1 MESPGR
7 YVAQVWH
14 EVLMNSATAEDVAK
28 YAPLAGRSPVEL
40 RILLLAG
47 STQDLPLSAYA
58 EALHL
63 PKSTLTSILQR
74 LERQGYLH
82 RTPRETDA
90 LRLLDPHGARRRI
103 LPHLPRLPAG
113 LGRTHPARSEPGG
126 AATASGPAAKN
137 SVLYGQE
144 AVTWI
149 LPLTKPPSPETLS
162 SSPALVEGLAGKP
175 PLAFAALGAF
185 VLLTDIDRARGEQAT
200 AAVNLRFPQAAHF
213 LHADLSDKEAV
224 AALCEKVLA
233 QYGCPD
239 ILFHNAAVVVT
250 GQVGAVPF
258 QAWEHSYAV
267 NLRAPILLTS
277 SFLPHMRKRD
287 RGCVVF
293 VSSSGAAPYLNA
305 YEVFKT
311 AQGEF
316 SNGLAAELEGTHIYT
331 YTIAPGLVRTQTAED
346 SIQAVAAHMG
356 LSTEAFYREQAAHT
370 LSPRRQD
377 REFALSTLERFHL
390 PRAGDLLSPSPS
402 RVLGD
407 RKGPHHTSRNRGAC
421 PSPCPVDTQ
430 FLTRSRP
437 STTAGCSATS
447 LNGNG
452 CCETLRNEWGFRQRP
467 WITPCKPLG
476 TP

>member
-1 MESPGR
+1 MDLTFDKTALTGNT
-7 YVAQVWH
+7 
-14 EVLMNSATAEDVAK
+14 VLLTG
-28 YAPLAGRSPVEL
+28 AGGG
-40 RILLLAG
+40 IG
-47 STQDLPLSAYA
+47 
-58 EALHL
+58 
-63 PKSTLTSILQR
+63 
-74 LERQGYLH
+74 
-82 RTPRETDA
+82 RETA
-90 LRLLDPHGARRRI
+90 
-103 LPHLPRLPAG
+103 
-113 LGRTHPARSEPGG
+113 
-126 AATASGPAAKN
+126 
-137 SVLYGQE
+137 
-144 AVTWI
+144 
-149 LPLTKPPSPETLS
+149 
-162 SSPALVEGLAGKP
+162 
-175 PLAFAALGAF
+175 LAFAALGAF

-356 LSTEAFYREQAAHT
+356 LSPEAFYREQAAHT
-370 LSPRRQD
+370 LSPQ
-377 REFALSTLERFHL
+377 EAGQGFALSTLRASTYHGQEISSLQALHECLELGRDRTTPPETETPALPPALLMRIFDTFQAQYHGWLQRNLFERQWVLRDFKKRVGMPAEAVDNTLQTARNTLERGESPTLSPALFAKLQAYWQHQYTL
-390 PRAGDLLSPSPS
+390 LQSFEKDPDQREAYGRQIQAWIADLQQLRDLL
-402 RVLGD
+402 
-407 RKGPHHTSRNRGAC
+407 
-421 PSPCPVDTQ
+421 
-430 FLTRSRP
+430 
-437 STTAGCSATS
+437 
-447 LNGNG
+447 
-452 CCETLRNEWGFRQRP
+452 
-467 WITPCKPLG
+467 
-476 TP
+476 

>member
-1 MESPGR
+1 MD
-7 YVAQVWH
+7 
-14 EVLMNSATAEDVAK
+14 LTFDKTA
-28 YAPLAGRSPVEL
+28 LAGHTVL
-40 RILLLAG
+40 LTGAGGRIG
-47 STQDLPLSAYA
+47 
-58 EALHL
+58 
-63 PKSTLTSILQR
+63 
-74 LERQGYLH
+74 
-82 RTPRETDA
+82 RETA
-90 LRLLDPHGARRRI
+90 
-103 LPHLPRLPAG
+103 
-113 LGRTHPARSEPGG
+113 
-126 AATASGPAAKN
+126 
-137 SVLYGQE
+137 
-144 AVTWI
+144 
-149 LPLTKPPSPETLS
+149 
-162 SSPALVEGLAGKP
+162 
-175 PLAFAALGAF
+175 LAFAALGAF

-316 SNGLAAELEGTHIYT
+316 SSGLAAELEGTHIYT
-331 YTIAPGLVRTQTAED
+331 YTIAPGLVRTQTAEE

-370 LSPRRQD
+370 LSPQ
-377 REFALSTLERFHL
+377 EAGQGFALSTLSASTYHGQEISSLQALHECLGTGRDRNTPPATETPARPPALLMRIFDTFQAQYHGWLQRNLFERQWVLRDFKKRVGL
-390 PRAGDLLSPSPS
+390 PAEAVDNTLQTARNTLERGESPTLSPALFAKLQAYWQHQYTLLQSFEKDPDQREAYGRQIQAWIADLQQLLDLL
-402 RVLGD
+402 
-407 RKGPHHTSRNRGAC
+407 
-421 PSPCPVDTQ
+421 
-430 FLTRSRP
+430 
-437 STTAGCSATS
+437 
-447 LNGNG
+447 
-452 CCETLRNEWGFRQRP
+452 
-467 WITPCKPLG
+467 
-476 TP
+476 

>member
-1 MESPGR
+1 MDLTFDKTALTGNT
-7 YVAQVWH
+7 
-14 EVLMNSATAEDVAK
+14 VLLTG
-28 YAPLAGRSPVEL
+28 AGGG
-40 RILLLAG
+40 IG
-47 STQDLPLSAYA
+47 
-58 EALHL
+58 
-63 PKSTLTSILQR
+63 
-74 LERQGYLH
+74 
-82 RTPRETDA
+82 RETA
-90 LRLLDPHGARRRI
+90 
-103 LPHLPRLPAG
+103 
-113 LGRTHPARSEPGG
+113 
-126 AATASGPAAKN
+126 
-137 SVLYGQE
+137 
-144 AVTWI
+144 
-149 LPLTKPPSPETLS
+149 
-162 SSPALVEGLAGKP
+162 
-175 PLAFAALGAF
+175 LAFAALGAF

-370 LSPRRQD
+370 LSPQ
-377 REFALSTLERFHL
+377 EAGQGFALSTLSASTYHGQEISSLQALHECLGTGRDRTTPPATEAPALPPALLIRIFDTFQAQYHGWLQRNLFERQWVLRDFKKRVGL
-390 PRAGDLLSPSPS
+390 PAEAVDNTLQTARNTLERGERPTLSPALFAKLQAYWQHQYTLLQSFEKDPDQREAYGRQIQAWIADLQQLLDLL
-402 RVLGD
+402 
-407 RKGPHHTSRNRGAC
+407 
-421 PSPCPVDTQ
+421 
-430 FLTRSRP
+430 
-437 STTAGCSATS
+437 
-447 LNGNG
+447 
-452 CCETLRNEWGFRQRP
+452 
-467 WITPCKPLG
+467 
-476 TP
+476 

>member
-1 MESPGR
+1 MDLTFDKTALTGNT
-7 YVAQVWH
+7 
-14 EVLMNSATAEDVAK
+14 VLLTG
-28 YAPLAGRSPVEL
+28 AGGG
-40 RILLLAG
+40 IG
-47 STQDLPLSAYA
+47 
-58 EALHL
+58 
-63 PKSTLTSILQR
+63 
-74 LERQGYLH
+74 
-82 RTPRETDA
+82 RETA
-90 LRLLDPHGARRRI
+90 
-103 LPHLPRLPAG
+103 
-113 LGRTHPARSEPGG
+113 
-126 AATASGPAAKN
+126 
-137 SVLYGQE
+137 
-144 AVTWI
+144 
-149 LPLTKPPSPETLS
+149 
-162 SSPALVEGLAGKP
+162 
-175 PLAFAALGAF
+175 LAFAALGAF

-370 LSPRRQD
+370 LSPQ
-377 REFALSTLERFHL
+377 EAGQGFALSTLSASTYHGQEISSLQALHECLGTGRDRTTPPATEAPALPPALLIRIFDTFQAQYHGWLQRNLFERQWVLRDFKKRVGL
-390 PRAGDLLSPSPS
+390 PAEAVDNTLQTARTTLERGESPTLSPALFAKLQAYWQHQSTVLQSCEKDPDPREAYGRQIQAWIADLQQLLDLL
-402 RVLGD
+402 
-407 RKGPHHTSRNRGAC
+407 
-421 PSPCPVDTQ
+421 
-430 FLTRSRP
+430 
-437 STTAGCSATS
+437 
-447 LNGNG
+447 
-452 CCETLRNEWGFRQRP
+452 
-467 WITPCKPLG
+467 
-476 TP
+476 

>member
-1 MESPGR
+1 MDRTFDKTALTGNT
-7 YVAQVWH
+7 
-14 EVLMNSATAEDVAK
+14 VLLTG
-28 YAPLAGRSPVEL
+28 AGGG
-40 RILLLAG
+40 IG
-47 STQDLPLSAYA
+47 
-58 EALHL
+58 
-63 PKSTLTSILQR
+63 
-74 LERQGYLH
+74 
-82 RTPRETDA
+82 RETA
-90 LRLLDPHGARRRI
+90 
-103 LPHLPRLPAG
+103 
-113 LGRTHPARSEPGG
+113 
-126 AATASGPAAKN
+126 
-137 SVLYGQE
+137 
-144 AVTWI
+144 
-149 LPLTKPPSPETLS
+149 
-162 SSPALVEGLAGKP
+162 
-175 PLAFAALGAF
+175 LAFAALGAF

-316 SNGLAAELEGTHIYT
+316 SSGLAAELEGTHIYT

-356 LSTEAFYREQAAHT
+356 LSPEAFYREQAAHT
-370 LSPRRQD
+370 LSPQ
-377 REFALSTLERFHL
+377 EAGQGFALSTLSASTYHGQEISSLQALHECLELGRDRTTPPETETPALPPALLMRIFDTFQAQYHGWLQRNLFERQWVLRDFKKRVGL
-390 PRAGDLLSPSPS
+390 PAEAVDNTLQTARNTLERGESPTLSPALFAKLQAYWQHQYTLLQSFEKDPDQREAYGRQIQAWIADLQQLLDLL
-402 RVLGD
+402 
-407 RKGPHHTSRNRGAC
+407 
-421 PSPCPVDTQ
+421 
-430 FLTRSRP
+430 
-437 STTAGCSATS
+437 
-447 LNGNG
+447 
-452 CCETLRNEWGFRQRP
+452 
-467 WITPCKPLG
+467 
-476 TP
+476 

>member
-1 MESPGR
+1 MD
-7 YVAQVWH
+7 
-14 EVLMNSATAEDVAK
+14 LTFDKTA
-28 YAPLAGRSPVEL
+28 LAGHTV
-40 RILLLAG
+40 LLTGAG
-47 STQDLPLSAYA
+47 GG
-58 EALHL
+58 
-63 PKSTLTSILQR
+63 I
-74 LERQGYLH
+74 G
-82 RTPRETDA
+82 RETA
-90 LRLLDPHGARRRI
+90 
-103 LPHLPRLPAG
+103 
-113 LGRTHPARSEPGG
+113 
-126 AATASGPAAKN
+126 
-137 SVLYGQE
+137 
-144 AVTWI
+144 
-149 LPLTKPPSPETLS
+149 
-162 SSPALVEGLAGKP
+162 
-175 PLAFAALGAF
+175 LAFAALGAF
-185 VLLTDIDRARGEQAT
+185 VLLTDIDRARGERAT

-316 SNGLAAELEGTHIYT
+316 SSGLAAELEGTHIYT

-370 LSPRRQD
+370 LSPQ
-377 REFALSTLERFHL
+377 EAGQGFALSTLSASTYHGQEISSLQALHECLEPGRDRTTPPATEAPALPPALLMRIFDTFQAQYHGWLQRNLFERQWVLRDFKKRVGL
-390 PRAGDLLSPSPS
+390 PAEAVDNTLQTARNTLERGKRPTLSPALFAKLQAYWQHQYTLLQSFEKDPDQREAYGRQIQAWIADLQQMRDLL
-402 RVLGD
+402 
-407 RKGPHHTSRNRGAC
+407 
-421 PSPCPVDTQ
+421 
-430 FLTRSRP
+430 
-437 STTAGCSATS
+437 
-447 LNGNG
+447 
-452 CCETLRNEWGFRQRP
+452 
-467 WITPCKPLG
+467 
-476 TP
+476 

>member
-1 MESPGR
+1 MDRTFDKTALTGNT
-7 YVAQVWH
+7 
-14 EVLMNSATAEDVAK
+14 VLLTG
-28 YAPLAGRSPVEL
+28 AGGG
-40 RILLLAG
+40 IG
-47 STQDLPLSAYA
+47 
-58 EALHL
+58 
-63 PKSTLTSILQR
+63 
-74 LERQGYLH
+74 
-82 RTPRETDA
+82 RETA
-90 LRLLDPHGARRRI
+90 
-103 LPHLPRLPAG
+103 
-113 LGRTHPARSEPGG
+113 
-126 AATASGPAAKN
+126 
-137 SVLYGQE
+137 
-144 AVTWI
+144 
-149 LPLTKPPSPETLS
+149 
-162 SSPALVEGLAGKP
+162 
-175 PLAFAALGAF
+175 LAFAALGAF

-250 GQVGAVPF
+250 GQIGAVPF

-316 SNGLAAELEGTHIYT
+316 SSGLAAELEGTHIYT

-356 LSTEAFYREQAAHT
+356 LSPEAFYREQAAHT
-370 LSPRRQD
+370 LSPQ
-377 REFALSTLERFHL
+377 EAGQGFALSTLRASTYHGQEISSLQALHECLELGRDRTTPPETETPALPPALLMRIFDTFQAQYHGWLQRNLFERQWVLRDFKKRVGL
-390 PRAGDLLSPSPS
+390 PAEAVDNTLQTARNTLERGERPTLSPALFAKLQAYWQHQYTLLQSFEKDPDQREAYGRQIQAWIADLQQLRDLL
-402 RVLGD
+402 
-407 RKGPHHTSRNRGAC
+407 
-421 PSPCPVDTQ
+421 
-430 FLTRSRP
+430 
-437 STTAGCSATS
+437 
-447 LNGNG
+447 
-452 CCETLRNEWGFRQRP
+452 
-467 WITPCKPLG
+467 
-476 TP
+476 

>member
-1 MESPGR
+1 MD
-7 YVAQVWH
+7 
-14 EVLMNSATAEDVAK
+14 LTFDKTA
-28 YAPLAGRSPVEL
+28 LAGHTV
-40 RILLLAG
+40 LLTGAG
-47 STQDLPLSAYA
+47 GG
-58 EALHL
+58 
-63 PKSTLTSILQR
+63 I
-74 LERQGYLH
+74 G
-82 RTPRETDA
+82 RETA
-90 LRLLDPHGARRRI
+90 
-103 LPHLPRLPAG
+103 
-113 LGRTHPARSEPGG
+113 
-126 AATASGPAAKN
+126 
-137 SVLYGQE
+137 
-144 AVTWI
+144 
-149 LPLTKPPSPETLS
+149 
-162 SSPALVEGLAGKP
+162 
-175 PLAFAALGAF
+175 LAFAALGAF
-185 VLLTDIDRARGEQAT
+185 VLLTDIDRARGERAT

-316 SNGLAAELEGTHIYT
+316 SSGLAAELEGTHIYT
-331 YTIAPGLVRTQTAED
+331 YTIAPGLVRTQTAEE

-370 LSPRRQD
+370 LSPQ
-377 REFALSTLERFHL
+377 EAGQGFALSTLSASTYHGQEISSLQALHECLEPGRDRTTPPETETPALPPALLMRIFDTFQAQYHGWLQRNLFERQWVLRDFKKRVGL
-390 PRAGDLLSPSPS
+390 PAEAVNNTLQTARNTLERGESPTLSPTSPALFAKLQAYWQHQYTLLQSFEKDPDQREAYGRQIQAWIADLQQLLDLL
-402 RVLGD
+402 
-407 RKGPHHTSRNRGAC
+407 
-421 PSPCPVDTQ
+421 
-430 FLTRSRP
+430 
-437 STTAGCSATS
+437 
-447 LNGNG
+447 
-452 CCETLRNEWGFRQRP
+452 
-467 WITPCKPLG
+467 
-476 TP
+476 

>member
-1 MESPGR
+1 MDLTFDKTALTGNT
-7 YVAQVWH
+7 
-14 EVLMNSATAEDVAK
+14 VLLTG
-28 YAPLAGRSPVEL
+28 AGGG
-40 RILLLAG
+40 IG
-47 STQDLPLSAYA
+47 
-58 EALHL
+58 
-63 PKSTLTSILQR
+63 
-74 LERQGYLH
+74 
-82 RTPRETDA
+82 RETA
-90 LRLLDPHGARRRI
+90 
-103 LPHLPRLPAG
+103 
-113 LGRTHPARSEPGG
+113 
-126 AATASGPAAKN
+126 
-137 SVLYGQE
+137 
-144 AVTWI
+144 
-149 LPLTKPPSPETLS
+149 
-162 SSPALVEGLAGKP
+162 
-175 PLAFAALGAF
+175 LAFAALGAF

-370 LSPRRQD
+370 LSPQ
-377 REFALSTLERFHL
+377 EAGQGFALSTLSASTYHGQEISSLQALHECLGTGRDRTTPPATEAPALPPALLIRIFDTFQAQYHGWLQRNLFERQWVLRDFKKRVGL
-390 PRAGDLLSPSPS
+390 PAEDVDNTLQTARNTLERGESPTLSPALFAKLQAYWQHQYTLLQSFEKDPDQREAYGRQIQAWIADLQQLLDLL
-402 RVLGD
+402 
-407 RKGPHHTSRNRGAC
+407 
-421 PSPCPVDTQ
+421 
-430 FLTRSRP
+430 
-437 STTAGCSATS
+437 
-447 LNGNG
+447 
-452 CCETLRNEWGFRQRP
+452 
-467 WITPCKPLG
+467 
-476 TP
+476 

>member
-1 MESPGR
+1 MDRTFDKTALTGNT
-7 YVAQVWH
+7 
-14 EVLMNSATAEDVAK
+14 VLLTG
-28 YAPLAGRSPVEL
+28 AGGG
-40 RILLLAG
+40 IG
-47 STQDLPLSAYA
+47 
-58 EALHL
+58 
-63 PKSTLTSILQR
+63 
-74 LERQGYLH
+74 
-82 RTPRETDA
+82 RETA
-90 LRLLDPHGARRRI
+90 
-103 LPHLPRLPAG
+103 
-113 LGRTHPARSEPGG
+113 
-126 AATASGPAAKN
+126 
-137 SVLYGQE
+137 
-144 AVTWI
+144 
-149 LPLTKPPSPETLS
+149 
-162 SSPALVEGLAGKP
+162 
-175 PLAFAALGAF
+175 LAFAALGAF

-316 SNGLAAELEGTHIYT
+316 SSGLAAELEGTHIYT

-356 LSTEAFYREQAAHT
+356 LSPEAFYREQAAHT
-370 LSPRRQD
+370 LSPQ
-377 REFALSTLERFHL
+377 EAGQGFALSTLRASTYHGQEISSLQALHECLELGRDRTTPPETETPALPPALLMRIFDTFQAQYHGWLQRNLFERQWVLRDFKKRVGL
-390 PRAGDLLSPSPS
+390 PAEAVDNTLQTARNTLERGERPTLSPALFAKLQAYWQHQYTLLQSFEKDPDQREAYGRQIQAWIADLQQLRDLL
-402 RVLGD
+402 
-407 RKGPHHTSRNRGAC
+407 
-421 PSPCPVDTQ
+421 
-430 FLTRSRP
+430 
-437 STTAGCSATS
+437 
-447 LNGNG
+447 
-452 CCETLRNEWGFRQRP
+452 
-467 WITPCKPLG
+467 
-476 TP
+476 

>member
-1 MESPGR
+1 MDLTFDKTALTGNT
-7 YVAQVWH
+7 
-14 EVLMNSATAEDVAK
+14 VLLTG
-28 YAPLAGRSPVEL
+28 AGGG
-40 RILLLAG
+40 IG
-47 STQDLPLSAYA
+47 
-58 EALHL
+58 
-63 PKSTLTSILQR
+63 
-74 LERQGYLH
+74 
-82 RTPRETDA
+82 RETA
-90 LRLLDPHGARRRI
+90 
-103 LPHLPRLPAG
+103 
-113 LGRTHPARSEPGG
+113 
-126 AATASGPAAKN
+126 
-137 SVLYGQE
+137 
-144 AVTWI
+144 
-149 LPLTKPPSPETLS
+149 
-162 SSPALVEGLAGKP
+162 
-175 PLAFAALGAF
+175 LAFAALGAF

-370 LSPRRQD
+370 LSTQ
-377 REFALSTLERFHL
+377 EAGQGFALSTLSASTYHGQEISSLQALHECLGTGRDRTTPPATEAPALPPALLIRIFDTFQAQYHGWLQRNLFERQWVLRDFKKRVGL
-390 PRAGDLLSPSPS
+390 PAEAVDNTLQTARNTLERGESPTLSPALFAKLQAYWQHQYTLLQSFEKDPDQREAYGRQIQAWIADLQQLLDLL
-402 RVLGD
+402 
-407 RKGPHHTSRNRGAC
+407 
-421 PSPCPVDTQ
+421 
-430 FLTRSRP
+430 
-437 STTAGCSATS
+437 
-447 LNGNG
+447 
-452 CCETLRNEWGFRQRP
+452 
-467 WITPCKPLG
+467 
-476 TP
+476 

>member
-1 MESPGR
+1 MDRTFDKTALTGNT
-7 YVAQVWH
+7 
-14 EVLMNSATAEDVAK
+14 VLLTG
-28 YAPLAGRSPVEL
+28 AGGG
-40 RILLLAG
+40 IG
-47 STQDLPLSAYA
+47 
-58 EALHL
+58 
-63 PKSTLTSILQR
+63 
-74 LERQGYLH
+74 
-82 RTPRETDA
+82 RETA
-90 LRLLDPHGARRRI
+90 
-103 LPHLPRLPAG
+103 
-113 LGRTHPARSEPGG
+113 
-126 AATASGPAAKN
+126 
-137 SVLYGQE
+137 
-144 AVTWI
+144 
-149 LPLTKPPSPETLS
+149 
-162 SSPALVEGLAGKP
+162 
-175 PLAFAALGAF
+175 LAFAALGAF

-316 SNGLAAELEGTHIYT
+316 SSGLAAELEGTHIYT

-356 LSTEAFYREQAAHT
+356 LSPEAFYREQAAHT
-370 LSPRRQD
+370 LSPQ
-377 REFALSTLERFHL
+377 EAGQGFALSTLRASTYRGQEISSLQALHECLELGRDRTTPPETETPALPPALLMRIFDTFQAQYHGWLQRNLFERQWVLRDFKKRVGL
-390 PRAGDLLSPSPS
+390 PAEAVDNTLQTARNTLERGESPTLSPALFAKLQAYWQHQYTLLQSFEKDPDQREAYGRQIQAWIADLQQLRDLL
-402 RVLGD
+402 
-407 RKGPHHTSRNRGAC
+407 
-421 PSPCPVDTQ
+421 
-430 FLTRSRP
+430 
-437 STTAGCSATS
+437 
-447 LNGNG
+447 
-452 CCETLRNEWGFRQRP
+452 
-467 WITPCKPLG
+467 
-476 TP
+476 

>member
-1 MESPGR
+1 MDRTFDKTALTGNT
-7 YVAQVWH
+7 
-14 EVLMNSATAEDVAK
+14 VLLTG
-28 YAPLAGRSPVEL
+28 AGGG
-40 RILLLAG
+40 IG
-47 STQDLPLSAYA
+47 
-58 EALHL
+58 
-63 PKSTLTSILQR
+63 
-74 LERQGYLH
+74 
-82 RTPRETDA
+82 RETA
-90 LRLLDPHGARRRI
+90 
-103 LPHLPRLPAG
+103 
-113 LGRTHPARSEPGG
+113 
-126 AATASGPAAKN
+126 
-137 SVLYGQE
+137 
-144 AVTWI
+144 
-149 LPLTKPPSPETLS
+149 
-162 SSPALVEGLAGKP
+162 
-175 PLAFAALGAF
+175 LAFAALGAF

-250 GQVGAVPF
+250 GQIGAVPF

-316 SNGLAAELEGTHIYT
+316 SSGLAAELEGTHIYT

-356 LSTEAFYREQAAHT
+356 LSPEAFYREQAAHT
-370 LSPRRQD
+370 LSPQ
-377 REFALSTLERFHL
+377 EAGQGFALSTLRASTYHGQEISSLQALHECLELGRDRTTPPETETPALPPALLMRIFDTFQAQYHGWLQRNLFERQWVLRDFKKRVGL
-390 PRAGDLLSPSPS
+390 PAEAVDNTLQTARNTLERGESPTLSPALFAKLQAYWQHQYTLLQSFEKDPDQREAYGRQIQAWIADLQQLLDLL
-402 RVLGD
+402 
-407 RKGPHHTSRNRGAC
+407 
-421 PSPCPVDTQ
+421 
-430 FLTRSRP
+430 
-437 STTAGCSATS
+437 
-447 LNGNG
+447 
-452 CCETLRNEWGFRQRP
+452 
-467 WITPCKPLG
+467 
-476 TP
+476 

>member
-1 MESPGR
+1 MD
-7 YVAQVWH
+7 
-14 EVLMNSATAEDVAK
+14 LTFDKTA
-28 YAPLAGRSPVEL
+28 LAGHTV
-40 RILLLAG
+40 LLTGAG
-47 STQDLPLSAYA
+47 GG
-58 EALHL
+58 
-63 PKSTLTSILQR
+63 I
-74 LERQGYLH
+74 G
-82 RTPRETDA
+82 RETA
-90 LRLLDPHGARRRI
+90 
-103 LPHLPRLPAG
+103 
-113 LGRTHPARSEPGG
+113 
-126 AATASGPAAKN
+126 
-137 SVLYGQE
+137 
-144 AVTWI
+144 
-149 LPLTKPPSPETLS
+149 
-162 SSPALVEGLAGKP
+162 
-175 PLAFAALGAF
+175 LAFAALGAF

-316 SNGLAAELEGTHIYT
+316 SSGLAAELEGTHIYT

-356 LSTEAFYREQAAHT
+356 LSTEAFYREQAART
-370 LSPRRQD
+370 LSPQ
-377 REFALSTLERFHL
+377 EAGQGFALSTLSASTYHGQEISSLQALHKCLGTGRDRTTPPATEAPALPPALLIRIFDTFQAQYHGWLQRNLFERQWVLRDFKKRVGL
-390 PRAGDLLSPSPS
+390 PAEAVANTLQTARNTLERGESPTLSPALFAKLQAYWQHQYTLLQSFEKDPDQREAYGRQIQAWIADLQQLRDLL
-402 RVLGD
+402 
-407 RKGPHHTSRNRGAC
+407 
-421 PSPCPVDTQ
+421 
-430 FLTRSRP
+430 
-437 STTAGCSATS
+437 
-447 LNGNG
+447 
-452 CCETLRNEWGFRQRP
+452 
-467 WITPCKPLG
+467 
-476 TP
+476 

>member
-1 MESPGR
+1 MDLTFDKTALTGNT
-7 YVAQVWH
+7 
-14 EVLMNSATAEDVAK
+14 VLLTG
-28 YAPLAGRSPVEL
+28 AGGG
-40 RILLLAG
+40 IG
-47 STQDLPLSAYA
+47 
-58 EALHL
+58 
-63 PKSTLTSILQR
+63 
-74 LERQGYLH
+74 
-82 RTPRETDA
+82 RETA
-90 LRLLDPHGARRRI
+90 
-103 LPHLPRLPAG
+103 
-113 LGRTHPARSEPGG
+113 
-126 AATASGPAAKN
+126 
-137 SVLYGQE
+137 
-144 AVTWI
+144 
-149 LPLTKPPSPETLS
+149 
-162 SSPALVEGLAGKP
+162 
-175 PLAFAALGAF
+175 LAFAALGAF

-331 YTIAPGLVRTQTAED
+331 YTIEPGLVRTQTAED

-370 LSPRRQD
+370 LSPQ
-377 REFALSTLERFHL
+377 EAGQGFALSTLSASTYHGQEISSLQALHECLGTGRDRTTPPATEAPALPPALLIRIFDTFQAQYHGWLQRNLFERQWVLRDFKKRVGL
-390 PRAGDLLSPSPS
+390 PAEAVDNTLQTARNTLERGESPTLSPALFAKLQAYWQHQYTLLQSFEKDPDQREAYGRQIQAWIADLQQLLDLL
-402 RVLGD
+402 
-407 RKGPHHTSRNRGAC
+407 
-421 PSPCPVDTQ
+421 
-430 FLTRSRP
+430 
-437 STTAGCSATS
+437 
-447 LNGNG
+447 
-452 CCETLRNEWGFRQRP
+452 
-467 WITPCKPLG
+467 
-476 TP
+476 

>member
-1 MESPGR
+1 MDRTFDKTALTGNT
-7 YVAQVWH
+7 
-14 EVLMNSATAEDVAK
+14 VLLTG
-28 YAPLAGRSPVEL
+28 AGGG
-40 RILLLAG
+40 IG
-47 STQDLPLSAYA
+47 
-58 EALHL
+58 
-63 PKSTLTSILQR
+63 
-74 LERQGYLH
+74 
-82 RTPRETDA
+82 RETA
-90 LRLLDPHGARRRI
+90 
-103 LPHLPRLPAG
+103 
-113 LGRTHPARSEPGG
+113 
-126 AATASGPAAKN
+126 
-137 SVLYGQE
+137 
-144 AVTWI
+144 
-149 LPLTKPPSPETLS
+149 
-162 SSPALVEGLAGKP
+162 
-175 PLAFAALGAF
+175 LAFAALGAF

-316 SNGLAAELEGTHIYT
+316 SSGLAAELEGTHIYT

-356 LSTEAFYREQAAHT
+356 LSPEAFYREQAAHT
-370 LSPRRQD
+370 LSPQ
-377 REFALSTLERFHL
+377 EAGQGFALSTLRASTYHGQEISSLQALHECLELGRDRTTPPETETPALPPALLMRIFDTFQAQYHGWLQRNLFERQWVLRDFKKRVGL
-390 PRAGDLLSPSPS
+390 PAEAVDNTLQTARNTLERGESPTHTPAHFAKLQAYWQHQYTLLQSFEKDPDQREAYGRQIQAWIADLQQLRDLL
-402 RVLGD
+402 
-407 RKGPHHTSRNRGAC
+407 
-421 PSPCPVDTQ
+421 
-430 FLTRSRP
+430 
-437 STTAGCSATS
+437 
-447 LNGNG
+447 
-452 CCETLRNEWGFRQRP
+452 
-467 WITPCKPLG
+467 
-476 TP
+476 

>member
-1 MESPGR
+1 MDRTFDKTALTGNT
-7 YVAQVWH
+7 
-14 EVLMNSATAEDVAK
+14 VLLTG
-28 YAPLAGRSPVEL
+28 AGGG
-40 RILLLAG
+40 IG
-47 STQDLPLSAYA
+47 
-58 EALHL
+58 
-63 PKSTLTSILQR
+63 
-74 LERQGYLH
+74 
-82 RTPRETDA
+82 RETA
-90 LRLLDPHGARRRI
+90 
-103 LPHLPRLPAG
+103 
-113 LGRTHPARSEPGG
+113 
-126 AATASGPAAKN
+126 
-137 SVLYGQE
+137 
-144 AVTWI
+144 
-149 LPLTKPPSPETLS
+149 
-162 SSPALVEGLAGKP
+162 
-175 PLAFAALGAF
+175 LAFAALGAF

-316 SNGLAAELEGTHIYT
+316 SSGLAAELEGTHIYT
-331 YTIAPGLVRTQTAED
+331 YTIAPGLDPNRGGQHPGGGGPHGPLHRGLPSGTGCPHPFSPGGRTG
-346 SIQAVAAHMG
+346 ICPV
-356 LSTEAFYREQAAHT
+356 Y
-370 LSPRRQD
+370 P
-377 REFALSTLERFHL
+377 ERFHL

-402 RVLGD
+402 QVLGD
-407 RKGPHHTSRNRGAC
+407 EKGPYHTSRNRDAC
-421 PSPCPVDTQ
+421 PSPCPVDAH
-430 FLTRSRP
+430 F
-437 STTAGCSATS
+437 
-447 LNGNG
+447 
-452 CCETLRNEWGFRQRP
+452 
-467 WITPCKPLG
+467 
-476 TP
+476 

>member
-1 MESPGR
+1 MDLTFDKTS
-7 YVAQVWH
+7 
-14 EVLMNSATAEDVAK
+14 
-28 YAPLAGRSPVEL
+28 LAGHTVL
-40 RILLLAG
+40 LTGAGGRIG
-47 STQDLPLSAYA
+47 
-58 EALHL
+58 
-63 PKSTLTSILQR
+63 
-74 LERQGYLH
+74 
-82 RTPRETDA
+82 RETA
-90 LRLLDPHGARRRI
+90 
-103 LPHLPRLPAG
+103 
-113 LGRTHPARSEPGG
+113 
-126 AATASGPAAKN
+126 
-137 SVLYGQE
+137 
-144 AVTWI
+144 
-149 LPLTKPPSPETLS
+149 
-162 SSPALVEGLAGKP
+162 
-175 PLAFAALGAF
+175 LAFAALGAF

-316 SNGLAAELEGTHIYT
+316 SSGLAAELEGTHIYT
-331 YTIAPGLVRTQTAED
+331 YTIAPGLVRTQTAEE

-356 LSTEAFYREQAAHT
+356 RSTEAFYREQAAHT
-370 LSPRRQD
+370 LSPQ
-377 REFALSTLERFHL
+377 EAGQGFALSTLSASTYHGQEISSLQALHECLGTGRDRNTPPATETPALPPALLMRIFDTFQAQYHGWLQRNLFERQWVLRDFKKRVGL
-390 PRAGDLLSPSPS
+390 PAEAVDNTLQTARNTLERGESPTLSPALFAKLQAYWQHQYTLLQSFEKDPDQREAYGRQIQAWIADLQQLLDLL
-402 RVLGD
+402 
-407 RKGPHHTSRNRGAC
+407 
-421 PSPCPVDTQ
+421 
-430 FLTRSRP
+430 
-437 STTAGCSATS
+437 
-447 LNGNG
+447 
-452 CCETLRNEWGFRQRP
+452 
-467 WITPCKPLG
+467 
-476 TP
+476 

>member
-1 MESPGR
+1 MDRTFDKTALTGNT
-7 YVAQVWH
+7 
-14 EVLMNSATAEDVAK
+14 VLLTG
-28 YAPLAGRSPVEL
+28 AGGG
-40 RILLLAG
+40 IG
-47 STQDLPLSAYA
+47 
-58 EALHL
+58 
-63 PKSTLTSILQR
+63 
-74 LERQGYLH
+74 
-82 RTPRETDA
+82 RETA
-90 LRLLDPHGARRRI
+90 
-103 LPHLPRLPAG
+103 
-113 LGRTHPARSEPGG
+113 
-126 AATASGPAAKN
+126 
-137 SVLYGQE
+137 
-144 AVTWI
+144 
-149 LPLTKPPSPETLS
+149 
-162 SSPALVEGLAGKP
+162 
-175 PLAFAALGAF
+175 LAFAALGAF
-185 VLLTDIDRARGEQAT
+185 VLLTDIDRARGERAT

-316 SNGLAAELEGTHIYT
+316 SSGLAAELEGTHIYT

-356 LSTEAFYREQAAHT
+356 LSPEAFYREQAAHT
-370 LSPRRQD
+370 LSPQ
-377 REFALSTLERFHL
+377 EAGQGFALSTLRASTYHGQEISSLQALHECLEPGRDRTTPPATETPALPPALLMRIFDTFQAQYHGWLQRNLFERQWVLRDFKKRVGL
-390 PRAGDLLSPSPS
+390 PAEAVDNTLQTARNTLERGESPTLSPALFAKLQAYWQHQYTLLQSFEKDPDQREAYGRQIQAWIADLQQLLDLL
-402 RVLGD
+402 
-407 RKGPHHTSRNRGAC
+407 
-421 PSPCPVDTQ
+421 
-430 FLTRSRP
+430 
-437 STTAGCSATS
+437 
-447 LNGNG
+447 
-452 CCETLRNEWGFRQRP
+452 
-467 WITPCKPLG
+467 
-476 TP
+476 

>member
-1 MESPGR
+1 MD
-7 YVAQVWH
+7 
-14 EVLMNSATAEDVAK
+14 LTFDKTA
-28 YAPLAGRSPVEL
+28 LAGHTV
-40 RILLLAG
+40 LLTGAG
-47 STQDLPLSAYA
+47 GG
-58 EALHL
+58 
-63 PKSTLTSILQR
+63 I
-74 LERQGYLH
+74 G
-82 RTPRETDA
+82 RETA
-90 LRLLDPHGARRRI
+90 
-103 LPHLPRLPAG
+103 
-113 LGRTHPARSEPGG
+113 
-126 AATASGPAAKN
+126 
-137 SVLYGQE
+137 
-144 AVTWI
+144 
-149 LPLTKPPSPETLS
+149 
-162 SSPALVEGLAGKP
+162 
-175 PLAFAALGAF
+175 LAFAALGAF
-185 VLLTDIDRARGEQAT
+185 VLLTDIDRARGERAT

-370 LSPRRQD
+370 LSPQ
-377 REFALSTLERFHL
+377 EAGQGFALSTLSASTYHGQEISSLQALHECLGTGRDRTTPPATEAPALPPALLIRIFDTFQAQYHGWLQRNLFERQWVLRDFKKRVGL
-390 PRAGDLLSPSPS
+390 PAEAVDNTLQTARNTLERGESPTLSPALFAKLQAYWQHQYTLLQSFEKDPDQREAYGRQIQAWIADLQQLLDLL
-402 RVLGD
+402 
-407 RKGPHHTSRNRGAC
+407 
-421 PSPCPVDTQ
+421 
-430 FLTRSRP
+430 
-437 STTAGCSATS
+437 
-447 LNGNG
+447 
-452 CCETLRNEWGFRQRP
+452 
-467 WITPCKPLG
+467 
-476 TP
+476 

>member
-1 MESPGR
+1 MDLTFDKTALTGNT
-7 YVAQVWH
+7 
-14 EVLMNSATAEDVAK
+14 VLLTG
-28 YAPLAGRSPVEL
+28 AGGG
-40 RILLLAG
+40 IG
-47 STQDLPLSAYA
+47 
-58 EALHL
+58 
-63 PKSTLTSILQR
+63 
-74 LERQGYLH
+74 
-82 RTPRETDA
+82 RETA
-90 LRLLDPHGARRRI
+90 
-103 LPHLPRLPAG
+103 
-113 LGRTHPARSEPGG
+113 
-126 AATASGPAAKN
+126 
-137 SVLYGQE
+137 
-144 AVTWI
+144 
-149 LPLTKPPSPETLS
+149 
-162 SSPALVEGLAGKP
+162 
-175 PLAFAALGAF
+175 LAFAALGAF

-370 LSPRRQD
+370 LSPQ
-377 REFALSTLERFHL
+377 EAGQGFALSTLSASTYHGQEISSLQALHECLGTGRDRTTPPATEAPALPPALLIRIFDTFQAQYHGWLQRNLFERQWVLRDFKKRVGL
-390 PRAGDLLSPSPS
+390 PAEAVDNTLQTARNTLERGESPTLSPALFAKLQAYWQHQYTLLQSFEKDPDQREAYGRQIQVS
-402 RVLGD
+402 Q
-407 RKGPHHTSRNRGAC
+407 TAC
-421 PSPCPVDTQ
+421 SVV
-430 FLTRSRP
+430 
-437 STTAGCSATS
+437 
-447 LNGNG
+447 
-452 CCETLRNEWGFRQRP
+452 
-467 WITPCKPLG
+467 K
-476 TP
+476 

>member
-1 MESPGR
+1 MDLTFDKTALTGNT
-7 YVAQVWH
+7 
-14 EVLMNSATAEDVAK
+14 VLLTG
-28 YAPLAGRSPVEL
+28 AGGG
-40 RILLLAG
+40 IG
-47 STQDLPLSAYA
+47 
-58 EALHL
+58 
-63 PKSTLTSILQR
+63 
-74 LERQGYLH
+74 
-82 RTPRETDA
+82 RETA
-90 LRLLDPHGARRRI
+90 
-103 LPHLPRLPAG
+103 
-113 LGRTHPARSEPGG
+113 
-126 AATASGPAAKN
+126 
-137 SVLYGQE
+137 
-144 AVTWI
+144 
-149 LPLTKPPSPETLS
+149 
-162 SSPALVEGLAGKP
+162 
-175 PLAFAALGAF
+175 LAFAALGAF

-370 LSPRRQD
+370 LSPQ
-377 REFALSTLERFHL
+377 EAGQGFALSTLSASTYHGQEISSLQALHECLGTGRDRTTPPATEAPAL
-390 PRAGDLLSPSPS
+390 PRALLIRIFDTFQAQYHGWLQRNLFERQWVLRDFKKRVGLPAEAVDNTLQTARNTLERGESPTLSPALFAKLQAYWQHQYTLLQSFEKDPDQREAYGRQIQAWIADLQQLLDLL
-402 RVLGD
+402 
-407 RKGPHHTSRNRGAC
+407 
-421 PSPCPVDTQ
+421 
-430 FLTRSRP
+430 
-437 STTAGCSATS
+437 
-447 LNGNG
+447 
-452 CCETLRNEWGFRQRP
+452 
-467 WITPCKPLG
+467 
-476 TP
+476 

>member
-1 MESPGR
+1 MDLTFDKTALTGNT
-7 YVAQVWH
+7 
-14 EVLMNSATAEDVAK
+14 VLLTG
-28 YAPLAGRSPVEL
+28 AGGG
-40 RILLLAG
+40 IG
-47 STQDLPLSAYA
+47 
-58 EALHL
+58 
-63 PKSTLTSILQR
+63 
-74 LERQGYLH
+74 
-82 RTPRETDA
+82 RETA
-90 LRLLDPHGARRRI
+90 
-103 LPHLPRLPAG
+103 
-113 LGRTHPARSEPGG
+113 
-126 AATASGPAAKN
+126 
-137 SVLYGQE
+137 
-144 AVTWI
+144 
-149 LPLTKPPSPETLS
+149 
-162 SSPALVEGLAGKP
+162 
-175 PLAFAALGAF
+175 LAFAALGAF

-213 LHADLSDKEAV
+213 LHADLSDKAAV

-370 LSPRRQD
+370 LSPQ
-377 REFALSTLERFHL
+377 EAGQGFALSTLSASTYHGQEISSLQALHECLGTGRDRTTPPATEAPALPPALLIRIFDTFQAQYHGWLQRNLFERQWVLRDFKKRVGL
-390 PRAGDLLSPSPS
+390 PAEAVDNTLQTARNTLERGESPTLSPALFAKLQAYWQHQYTLLQSFEKDPDQREAYGRQIQAWIADLQQLLDLL
-402 RVLGD
+402 
-407 RKGPHHTSRNRGAC
+407 
-421 PSPCPVDTQ
+421 
-430 FLTRSRP
+430 
-437 STTAGCSATS
+437 
-447 LNGNG
+447 
-452 CCETLRNEWGFRQRP
+452 
-467 WITPCKPLG
+467 
-476 TP
+476 

>member
-1 MESPGR
+1 MDRTFDKTALTGNT
-7 YVAQVWH
+7 
-14 EVLMNSATAEDVAK
+14 VLLTG
-28 YAPLAGRSPVEL
+28 AGGG
-40 RILLLAG
+40 IG
-47 STQDLPLSAYA
+47 
-58 EALHL
+58 
-63 PKSTLTSILQR
+63 
-74 LERQGYLH
+74 
-82 RTPRETDA
+82 RETA
-90 LRLLDPHGARRRI
+90 
-103 LPHLPRLPAG
+103 
-113 LGRTHPARSEPGG
+113 
-126 AATASGPAAKN
+126 
-137 SVLYGQE
+137 
-144 AVTWI
+144 
-149 LPLTKPPSPETLS
+149 
-162 SSPALVEGLAGKP
+162 
-175 PLAFAALGAF
+175 LAFAALGAF

-316 SNGLAAELEGTHIYT
+316 SSGLAAELEGTHIYT

-356 LSTEAFYREQAAHT
+356 LSPEAFYREQAAHT
-370 LSPRRQD
+370 LSPQ
-377 REFALSTLERFHL
+377 EAGQGFALSTLRASTYHGQEISSLQALHECLELGRDRTTPPETETPALPPALLMRIFDTFQAQYHGWLQRNLFERQWVLRDFKKRVGL
-390 PRAGDLLSPSPS
+390 PAEAEDNTLQTARNTLERGESPTLSPALFAKLQAYWQHQYTLLQSFEKDPDQREAYGRQIQAWIADLQQLRDLL
-402 RVLGD
+402 
-407 RKGPHHTSRNRGAC
+407 
-421 PSPCPVDTQ
+421 
-430 FLTRSRP
+430 
-437 STTAGCSATS
+437 
-447 LNGNG
+447 
-452 CCETLRNEWGFRQRP
+452 
-467 WITPCKPLG
+467 
-476 TP
+476 

>member
-1 MESPGR
+1 MDRTFDKTALTGNT
-7 YVAQVWH
+7 
-14 EVLMNSATAEDVAK
+14 VLLTG
-28 YAPLAGRSPVEL
+28 AGGG
-40 RILLLAG
+40 IG
-47 STQDLPLSAYA
+47 
-58 EALHL
+58 
-63 PKSTLTSILQR
+63 
-74 LERQGYLH
+74 
-82 RTPRETDA
+82 RETA
-90 LRLLDPHGARRRI
+90 
-103 LPHLPRLPAG
+103 
-113 LGRTHPARSEPGG
+113 
-126 AATASGPAAKN
+126 
-137 SVLYGQE
+137 
-144 AVTWI
+144 
-149 LPLTKPPSPETLS
+149 
-162 SSPALVEGLAGKP
+162 
-175 PLAFAALGAF
+175 LAFAALGAF

-316 SNGLAAELEGTHIYT
+316 SSGLAAELEGTHIYT

-356 LSTEAFYREQAAHT
+356 LSTEAFHREQAAHT
-370 LSPRRQD
+370 LSPQ
-377 REFALSTLERFHL
+377 EAGQGFALSTLSASTYHGQEISSLQALHECLGTGRDRTTPPATEAPALPPALLIRIFDTFQAQYHGWLQRNLFERQWVLRDFKKRVGL
-390 PRAGDLLSPSPS
+390 PAEAVDNTLQTARNTLERGESPTLSPALFAKLQAYWQHQYTLLQSFEKGPDQREAYGRQIQAWIADLQQLLDLL
-402 RVLGD
+402 
-407 RKGPHHTSRNRGAC
+407 
-421 PSPCPVDTQ
+421 
-430 FLTRSRP
+430 
-437 STTAGCSATS
+437 
-447 LNGNG
+447 
-452 CCETLRNEWGFRQRP
+452 
-467 WITPCKPLG
+467 
-476 TP
+476 

>member
-1 MESPGR
+1 MDLTFDKTALTGNT
-7 YVAQVWH
+7 
-14 EVLMNSATAEDVAK
+14 VLLTG
-28 YAPLAGRSPVEL
+28 AGGG
-40 RILLLAG
+40 IG
-47 STQDLPLSAYA
+47 
-58 EALHL
+58 
-63 PKSTLTSILQR
+63 
-74 LERQGYLH
+74 
-82 RTPRETDA
+82 RETA
-90 LRLLDPHGARRRI
+90 
-103 LPHLPRLPAG
+103 
-113 LGRTHPARSEPGG
+113 
-126 AATASGPAAKN
+126 
-137 SVLYGQE
+137 
-144 AVTWI
+144 
-149 LPLTKPPSPETLS
+149 
-162 SSPALVEGLAGKP
+162 
-175 PLAFAALGAF
+175 LAFAALGAF
-185 VLLTDIDRARGEQAT
+185 VLLTDIDRARGERAT

-213 LHADLSDKEAV
+213 LHADLSDKGAV

-331 YTIAPGLVRTQTAED
+331 YTIAPGLVRTQTAEE

-370 LSPRRQD
+370 LSPQ
-377 REFALSTLERFHL
+377 EAGQGFALSTLSASTYHGQEISSLQALHECLGTGRDRTTPPATETPALPPALLMRIFDTFQAQYHGWLQRNLFERQWVLRDFKKRVGL
-390 PRAGDLLSPSPS
+390 PAEAVDNTLQTARNTLERGESPTLSPALFAKLQAYWQHQYTLLQSFEKDPDQREAYGRQIQAWIADLQQLLDLL
-402 RVLGD
+402 
-407 RKGPHHTSRNRGAC
+407 
-421 PSPCPVDTQ
+421 
-430 FLTRSRP
+430 
-437 STTAGCSATS
+437 
-447 LNGNG
+447 
-452 CCETLRNEWGFRQRP
+452 
-467 WITPCKPLG
+467 
-476 TP
+476 

>member
-1 MESPGR
+1 MDLTFDKTALTGNT
-7 YVAQVWH
+7 
-14 EVLMNSATAEDVAK
+14 VLLTG
-28 YAPLAGRSPVEL
+28 AGGG
-40 RILLLAG
+40 IG
-47 STQDLPLSAYA
+47 
-58 EALHL
+58 
-63 PKSTLTSILQR
+63 
-74 LERQGYLH
+74 
-82 RTPRETDA
+82 RETA
-90 LRLLDPHGARRRI
+90 
-103 LPHLPRLPAG
+103 
-113 LGRTHPARSEPGG
+113 
-126 AATASGPAAKN
+126 
-137 SVLYGQE
+137 
-144 AVTWI
+144 
-149 LPLTKPPSPETLS
+149 
-162 SSPALVEGLAGKP
+162 
-175 PLAFAALGAF
+175 LAFAALGAF
-185 VLLTDIDRARGEQAT
+185 VLLTDIDRARGERAT

-316 SNGLAAELEGTHIYT
+316 SSGLAAELEGTHIYT

-356 LSTEAFYREQAAHT
+356 LSPEAFYREQAAHT
-370 LSPRRQD
+370 LSPQ
-377 REFALSTLERFHL
+377 EAGQGFALSTLSASTYHGQEISSLQALHECLGTGRDRTTPPATEAPALPPALLMRIFDTFQAQYHGWLQRNLFERQWVLRDFKKRVGL
-390 PRAGDLLSPSPS
+390 PAEAVDNTLQTARNTLERGERPTLSPALFAKLQAYWQHQYTLLQSFEKDPDQREAYGRQIQAWIADLQQLLDLL
-402 RVLGD
+402 
-407 RKGPHHTSRNRGAC
+407 
-421 PSPCPVDTQ
+421 
-430 FLTRSRP
+430 
-437 STTAGCSATS
+437 
-447 LNGNG
+447 
-452 CCETLRNEWGFRQRP
+452 
-467 WITPCKPLG
+467 
-476 TP
+476 

>member
-1 MESPGR
+1 MDLTFDKTALTGNT
-7 YVAQVWH
+7 
-14 EVLMNSATAEDVAK
+14 VLLTG
-28 YAPLAGRSPVEL
+28 AGGG
-40 RILLLAG
+40 IG
-47 STQDLPLSAYA
+47 
-58 EALHL
+58 
-63 PKSTLTSILQR
+63 
-74 LERQGYLH
+74 
-82 RTPRETDA
+82 RETA
-90 LRLLDPHGARRRI
+90 
-103 LPHLPRLPAG
+103 
-113 LGRTHPARSEPGG
+113 
-126 AATASGPAAKN
+126 
-137 SVLYGQE
+137 
-144 AVTWI
+144 
-149 LPLTKPPSPETLS
+149 
-162 SSPALVEGLAGKP
+162 
-175 PLAFAALGAF
+175 LAFAALGAF

-370 LSPRRQD
+370 LSPQ
-377 REFALSTLERFHL
+377 EAGQGFALSTLSASTYHGQEISSLQALHECLGTGRDRTTPPATEAPALPPALLIRIFDTFQAQYHGWLQRNLFERQWVLRDFKKRVGL
-390 PRAGDLLSPSPS
+390 PAEAVDNTLQTARNTLERGESPTLSPALFAKLQSYWQHQYTLLQSFEKDPDQREAYGRQIQAWIADLQQLLDLL
-402 RVLGD
+402 
-407 RKGPHHTSRNRGAC
+407 
-421 PSPCPVDTQ
+421 
-430 FLTRSRP
+430 
-437 STTAGCSATS
+437 
-447 LNGNG
+447 
-452 CCETLRNEWGFRQRP
+452 
-467 WITPCKPLG
+467 
-476 TP
+476 